1 MRSSRCSILPLWMQ
15 RRFEL
20 DAPQRATRF
29 SPTLG
34 LESRTP
40 RARKLLLPRTTPF
53 RWVRETPPTNFRL
66 PKARHTFV
74 CRRWRKRAGRK
85 SGAKINVACSRERA
99 RPSEACASRFFLFA
113 LRAPPVTGDACEMGW
128 NPIRVLVHVRIVG
141 HPDALARA
149 GDKVFVLIAL
159 PRRRTPFR
167 KPRCFSPWES
177 NDRRDRSLNHSTGPL
192 DDATGSRFC
201 HRESPRLFF
210 RRSSPGADGSKRG
223 LSSARL
229 VSSGFPIRPI
239 AAP

>member
-1 MRSSRCSILPLWMQ
+1 MRHSELRDFLRRSASRAEPQEPESSCSHERHLSGG
-15 RRFEL
+15 F
-20 DAPQRATRF
+20 
-29 SPTLG
+29 
-34 LESRTP
+34 
-40 RARKLLLPRTTPF
+40 
-53 RWVRETPPTNFRL
+53 VRHLRQ
-66 PKARHTFV
+66 TFV
-74 CRRWRKRAGRK
+74 RRRPDTLSCVGWRKHAGRK
-85 SGAKINVACSRERA
+85 SGAKINVACSCERA

-141 HPDALARA
+141 HSDALARD

-201 HRESPRLFF
+201 QRESPRLFF